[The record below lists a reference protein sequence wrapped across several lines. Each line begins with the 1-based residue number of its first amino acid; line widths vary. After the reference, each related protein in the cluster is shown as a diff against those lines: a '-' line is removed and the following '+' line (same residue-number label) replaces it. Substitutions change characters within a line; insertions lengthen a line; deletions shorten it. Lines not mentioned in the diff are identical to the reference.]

1 MQAYAAR
8 VRQWE
13 ESDEG
18 LAAAEHE
25 GDAVFEGGFRV
36 PGTAYGR
43 LFDYQKTGVKW
54 MWELHNQRAGGI
66 IGDEMGLGKVG
77 GCPTE
82 PPTRLDNAAD

>member
-18 LAAAEHE
+18 LVAAEHE

-36 PGTAYGR
+36 PGTVYGR

-77 GCPTE
+77 G
-82 PPTRLDNAAD
+82 PPT